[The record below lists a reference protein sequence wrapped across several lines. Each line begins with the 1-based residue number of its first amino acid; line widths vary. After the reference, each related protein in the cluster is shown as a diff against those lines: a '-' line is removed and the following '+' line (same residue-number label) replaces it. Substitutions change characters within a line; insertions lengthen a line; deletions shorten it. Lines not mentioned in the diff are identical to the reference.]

1 MLSSFLN
8 TNTDIA
14 LENRLEMAEY
24 FGIEE
29 HVAIEGARDFIESI
43 KVRGNKVLL
52 AIEEFVTKWVGKVKD
67 FVTKVTKGEE
77 LPVNKKY
84 MDAVLDAW
92 DKLDKIDTTKYLNVV
107 TKIKSNADKK
117 SEEIVKITELR
128 DKMNDML
135 ENIKNNEL
143 AKLYRQ
149 PLLSEAFKPD
159 TKIRSGE
166 LSKFVKGAAKEE
178 KHLNNVTKFLERVLS
193 SVKAD
198 DTKTLIQLTID
209 TAKISMEKA
218 RIQLQLITDLKKA
231 W

>member
-8 TNTDIA
+8 TNSDIA
-14 LENRLEMAEY
+14 LENRLDMAEY
-24 FGIEE
+24 FGIED
-29 HVAIEGARDFIESI
+29 HIAIEGAKDYLSAIQKAGTKALRAIKDFVE
-43 KVRGNKVLL
+43 R
-52 AIEEFVTKWVGKVKD
+52 WVKRVKD
-67 FVTKVTKGEE
+67 FVLQTSKKEVIQI
-77 LPVNKKY
+77 NKNYK
-84 MDAVLDAW
+84 DAVMDAW
-92 DKLDKIDTTKYLNVV
+92 DKLDKIDTMKYLNVV

-135 ENIKNNEL
+135 ENIKNNEV
-143 AKLYRQ
+143 AKLYRP
-149 PLLSEAFKPD
+149 PLLEEAFKPD
-159 TKIRSGE
+159 SEMRSGE

-193 SVKAD
+193 AVKAD
-198 DTKTLIQLTID
+198 DTKTLVQLTID